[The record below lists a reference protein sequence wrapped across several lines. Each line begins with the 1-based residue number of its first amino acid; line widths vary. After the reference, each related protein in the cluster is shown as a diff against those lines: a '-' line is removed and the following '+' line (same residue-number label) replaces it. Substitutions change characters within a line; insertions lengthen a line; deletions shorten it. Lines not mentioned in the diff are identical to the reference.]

1 MKYIPPFTNQP
12 SNQTIPKDK
21 KPHSNKKKEIY
32 ILFLIYKTLI
42 TIIELYI
49 YIYMTYLEN
58 QKQIYTM
65 KIIKIPFST

>member
-1 MKYIPPFTNQP
+1 MKYIPPFTNKP

-21 KPHSNKKKEIY
+21 KPHSNKKEIY

-49 YIYMTYLEN
+49 YMTYLEN
-58 QKQIYTM
+58 QKQIYM
-65 KIIKIPFST
+65 MQIIKIP